1 MSESTVYSLD
11 RELRKLKPAELYKLA
26 QILCVQDSWKKL
38 MAIIPKD
45 DDSDLP
51 KFNIEHIR
59 YSLKYLNSVLLY
71 YTRRKINQGFHLL
84 S

>member
-1 MSESTVYSLD
+1 MSESTVYSD

-26 QILCVQDSWKKL
+26 QILHIQDSWKKL

-59 YSLKYLNSVLLY
+59 YVSN
-71 YTRRKINQGFHLL
+71 I
-84 S
+84 

>member
-1 MSESTVYSLD
+1 MYSESAVYSD

-26 QILCVQDSWKKL
+26 QILCIQDSWKKL

-45 DDSDLP
+45 DNTDLP

-59 YSLKYLNSVLLY
+59 YTVFQIFKFCTLRSSVHV
-71 YTRRKINQGFHLL
+71 TVKK
-84 S
+84 